1 MNDKSDDIDILDISN
16 IQRGVKNQEKN
27 NNIFVYDHDPIKRS
41 NTQTNNN
48 TQVFDSF
55 YQDRNKFDENLGS
68 NYQKIESVY
77 INNIPSRSELD
88 ITQQT
93 SGMKNNI
100 YTQENNNCN
109 EINSYQQSDNS
120 NETSILEEKKN
131 YEENKIENFD
141 FENSYFII
149 KEKEEKKEL

>member
-1 MNDKSDDIDILDISN
+1 MNDKSDNIDILDISN
-16 IQRGVKNQEKN
+16 IQRGGKNPEKN
-27 NNIFVYDHDPIKRS
+27 NNIFIYDHDPIKRS
-41 NTQTNNN
+41 NTQSNNN

-77 INNIPSRSELD
+77 INKIPSRSELD

-93 SGMKNNI
+93 SVMKNNI
-100 YTQENNNCN
+100 FNHENNNCN

-149 KEKEEKKEL
+149 KVKEEKKEL